1 MSKANTLNSK
11 PVKLLIAV
19 GGIYTSYIYF
29 GLTMEKLFNTDYS
42 GQDRPKGSYPRFT
55 FGFATTLF
63 QNIFCFILAGL
74 VNRIYYKQSK
84 SKMDLKS
91 ELSIATTSFV
101 SVFLAAQSLSYVAF
115 PIQAIMKSSKIISIL
130 IVSLILRIKGQ
141 HTRSQYIC
149 GFLITTGIVIFNLA
163 SESGG
168 KHGSDQGTS
177 IIGLVALLI
186 SLFCD
191 GLLGVT
197 QGEVKRK
204 FNPSSWD
211 QMESLNKWAGLICLV
226 VALVSGQA
234 HSFIAFAKE
243 NPAVIKD
250 IAIVSILGTLGQVF
264 IFYTIANFSALL
276 LSIVTTTR
284 KFFTVLVSIVY
295 YNHEMSSMQWMSI
308 GLVFLGVFI
317 EMSGGKGHHGKT
329 VKAEESKEVKTADD
343 AKTVKKQA

>member
-1 MSKANTLNSK
+1 MSKPTLLNSK

-42 GQDRPKGSYPRFT
+42 GQNRARGTYQRFT

-74 VNRIYYKQSK
+74 VNRFYYKQSK

-91 ELSIATTSFV
+91 EISIATCSFF
-101 SVFLAAQSLSYVAF
+101 SVLLAAQALSYVAF

-149 GFLITTGIVIFNLA
+149 GFLITAGIVVFNLT
-163 SESGG
+163 SEKGG
-168 KHGSDQGTS
+168 KHDQDTS
-177 IIGLVALLI
+177 IIGLVALMI

-191 GLLGVT
+191 GLLGVI
-197 QGEVKRK
+197 QGEVKKK
-204 FNPSSWD
+204 FNPTSWD
-211 QMESLNKWAGLICLV
+211 QMESLNKWAAILCTI

-234 HSFIAFAKE
+234 MSFIEYVKE
-243 NPAVIKD
+243 YPAVVND
-250 IAIVSILGTLGQVF
+250 IAIVSVLGTLGQVF
-264 IFYTIANFSALL
+264 IFYTIANFSPLL

-284 KFFTVLVSIVY
+284 KFFTVLFSIMY
-295 YNHEMSSMQWMSI
+295 FNHQLNYLQWVSI
-308 GLVFLGVFI
+308 GLVFVGVFI
-317 EMSGGKGHHGKT
+317 EMFGGKGHHGKGAK
-329 VKAEESKEVKTADD
+329 VEASKEVKTVTD
-343 AKTVKKQA
+343 AKVEKKQA